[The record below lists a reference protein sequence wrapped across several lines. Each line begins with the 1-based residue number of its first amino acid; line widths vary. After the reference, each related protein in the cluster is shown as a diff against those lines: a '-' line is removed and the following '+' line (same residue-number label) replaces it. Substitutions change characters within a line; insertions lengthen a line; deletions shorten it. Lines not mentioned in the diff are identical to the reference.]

1 MAIDLRFIFSILPS
15 QQLLPVPKVRICA
28 DGRGC
33 YRHGLHERLP
43 GHLASGSSWKNHMY
57 PHSYGKSTETI
68 VIVIV
73 IVIDMIIVIVI
84 VIDMIIVIVVVI
96 VIVIVVVVVRVI
108 IIVIAI

>member
-1 MAIDLRFIFSILPS
+1 MAIDLRFIVSILPS

-73 IVIDMIIVIVI
+73 IVIVIAIVMIIVMIIVKVMIIVIVI
-84 VIDMIIVIVVVI
+84 VI
-96 VIVIVVVVVRVI
+96 
-108 IIVIAI
+108 AIYI